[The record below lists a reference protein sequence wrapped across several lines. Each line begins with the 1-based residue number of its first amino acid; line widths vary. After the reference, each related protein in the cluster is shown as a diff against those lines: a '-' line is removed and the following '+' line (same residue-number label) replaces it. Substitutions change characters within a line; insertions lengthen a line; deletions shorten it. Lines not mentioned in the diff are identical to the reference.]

1 MKRLPARKLYRL
13 VLGALLVGS
22 MLVSLASSAP
32 ATAAPAAAA
41 TPAQIAPMCP
51 QVITNRDS
59 GKTITMVVGT
69 CATLEL
75 DSGLVWSAPMSSSSA
90 VQLFFPPVP
99 VGSTVATEE
108 WFLRAAHQGVA
119 TVTSLG
125 RPACT
130 TPGRCPDFVVLFRVT
145 IDVVEP
151 PRR

>member
-1 MKRLPARKLYRL
+1 MKRLSARKLYRL
-13 VLGALLVGS
+13 GVGALLAGS
-22 MLVSLASSAP
+22 MLVPLAQSAP
-32 ATAAPAAAA
+32 VAAA

-75 DSGLVWSAPMSSSSA
+75 DNGLTWSAPVSSSSA

-99 VGSTVATEE
+99 AGSTVATEE

-130 TPGRCPDFVVLFRVT
+130 TPGQCPDFVVLFRVT
-145 IDVVEP
+145 IDVVLP
-151 PRR
+151 PAAG